1 MKQLKK
7 VLHSKLFLVIL
18 LSLTLIH
25 ITIHTITPRNPLYK
39 EGDITLKGKV
49 VAKRISNKN
58 FILTVQNKDYFLI
71 YKYIKNSNDLK
82 EYDSIDLGSSIN
94 VTGSLEEIDE
104 LHNFYS
110 FSYKKYLNNKDIYY
124 KVVAKKI
131 KITKK
136 NTNVIYLLRNFL
148 YNYFATFN
156 DKITPYLKVFILGNK
171 DDLSYNLKKNIQAI
185 GLTHLFSLSGTH
197 LFFVVT
203 SISFLNKSKKRY
215 INVVLILIYF
225 LIVENSVSLA
235 RSLLFL
241 YLRQINNTFHFNLP
255 PFKLIII
262 ALTVLLNIN
271 PSYLFDTGFLYS
283 FTISTGLVLYY
294 EKRKERK
301 GLLKLL
307 ETSLLAFLFS
317 LPISLYNFSSINTF
331 SVFYNLIYV
340 PLVSFVLFPPAFLV
354 MLFPFIASIYYVI
367 IELFEE
373 SISFFSNISLNLIFR
388 RVSLIIYIVY
398 VSLHRYYS
406 LYCGTSNQ
414 HSAEK
419 LV

>member
-25 ITIHTITPRNPLYK
+25 ITIHTITPRNSLYK

-148 YNYFATFN
+148 YNYFAAFN

-171 DDLSYNLKKNIQAI
+171 DDLSYNLK
-185 GLTHLFSLSGTH
+185 
-197 LFFVVT
+197 
-203 SISFLNKSKKRY
+203 
-215 INVVLILIYF
+215 
-225 LIVENSVSLA
+225 
-235 RSLLFL
+235 
-241 YLRQINNTFHFNLP
+241 
-255 PFKLIII
+255 
-262 ALTVLLNIN
+262 
-271 PSYLFDTGFLYS
+271 
-283 FTISTGLVLYY
+283 
-294 EKRKERK
+294 RKWR
-301 GLLKLL
+301 
-307 ETSLLAFLFS
+307 
-317 LPISLYNFSSINTF
+317 
-331 SVFYNLIYV
+331 
-340 PLVSFVLFPPAFLV
+340 
-354 MLFPFIASIYYVI
+354 
-367 IELFEE
+367 
-373 SISFFSNISLNLIFR
+373 
-388 RVSLIIYIVY
+388 
-398 VSLHRYYS
+398 
-406 LYCGTSNQ
+406 
-414 HSAEK
+414 
-419 LV
+419 